1 MMNITLMTVMVILT
15 LNSDGD
21 FDPETRNKDKEK
33 DNNNVSCVNT
43 KCDVDP
49 LFRAPC
55 KEIDKDKNK
64 DKDKDKEED
73 KDEGRVEF
81 GWQTLMQS
89 PPPTTSLRLSRMCS
103 S

>member
-1 MMNITLMTVMVILT
+1 MFHTFLRIDDIFDNDEY
-15 LNSDGD
+15 NSD
-21 FDPETRNKDKEK
+21 FDPETRNKDKGK
-33 DNNNVSCVNT
+33 DNDNVSCVNT

-55 KEIDKDKNK
+55 KDIDK

-81 GWQTLMQS
+81 
-89 PPPTTSLRLSRMCS
+89 
-103 S
+103 

>member
-1 MMNITLMTVMVILT
+1 MFHTFIRIGDIFDSDECNSDD
-15 LNSDGD
+15 SDGD
-21 FDPETRNKDKEK
+21 FDPETINKDKEK

-55 KEIDKDKNK
+55 KDIDK

-81 GWQTLMQS
+81 
-89 PPPTTSLRLSRMCS
+89 
-103 S
+103 